1 MNIPFRATLGAAFMS
16 AVLLASAGVASAA
29 SYLQASSTDEQLAT
43 DPKPKVVMMN
53 STDASKNIKMDKG
66 VVTVNES
73 GAFFF
78 IAAAQVGGKAKGL
91 VRLWMRVNGKDVDNS
106 NTEQIITDPSFTAV
120 LVSQGVAELKR
131 GDKVTIVFS
140 GSEPGVGLVI
150 KKPAGEPV
158 VPSLIL
164 SGWRID

>member
-1 MNIPFRATLGAAFMS
+1 MKDIFS
-16 AVLLASAGVASAA
+16 AIFVSAMLVASVGGASATSWI
-29 SYLQASSTDEQLAT
+29 QASSTEEQLAADT
-43 DPKPKVVMMN
+43 KPKVVTMN
-53 STDASKNIKMDKG
+53 STDGAKNIKMEKG
-66 VVTVNES
+66 VVRVNEN
-73 GAFFF
+73 GAFFI

-91 VRLWMRVNGKDVDNS
+91 VRMWMRVNGKDVDNS
-106 NTEQIITDPSFTAV
+106 NTEQLIADPSFTAV

-131 GDKVTIVFS
+131 GDRVEVVFS

-158 VPSLIL
+158 VPSLIF

>member
-1 MNIPFRATLGAAFMS
+1 MRATFSVIVMS
-16 AVLLASAGVASAA
+16 AALLASAGAASAA
-29 SYLQASSTDEQLAT
+29 SYLQASSTDEQLAA
-43 DPKPKVVMMN
+43 DAKPKVVTMN
-53 STDASKNIKMDKG
+53 STDASKNIKQDKG

-73 GAFFF
+73 GAFFL

-91 VRLWMRVNGKDVDNS
+91 VRMWMRVNGKDVDNS

-131 GDKVTIVFS
+131 GDKVTVVFS
-140 GSEPGVGLVI
+140 GSEPGIGLVV

-158 VPSLIL
+158 VPSIIF